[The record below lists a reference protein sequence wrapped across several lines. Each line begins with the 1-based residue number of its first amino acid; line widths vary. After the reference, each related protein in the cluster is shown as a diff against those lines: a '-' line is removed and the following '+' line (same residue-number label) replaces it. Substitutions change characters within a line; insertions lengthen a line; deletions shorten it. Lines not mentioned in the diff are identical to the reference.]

1 MIRLLCGL
9 LMVFG
14 LIAAGAAA
22 AGEPPISRQQIE
34 RGLRIAHCDLSY
46 DEAAADLAAPKPL
59 GDNLLLL
66 EIPCRHERYQSA
78 SIFFAFD
85 PAAPAGAHFLQFRYP
100 KIRGFEHQHSV
111 ADATY
116 NTKTKTMTSLDRRRK
131 TKDCGGAGE
140 WQWSGTSFELKRYWL
155 KVDCNGR
162 RFDPQRHPK
171 SWLIFPKPQ
180 KHKR

>member
-1 MIRLLCGL
+1 MFRLFCGL
-9 LMVFG
+9 LVSCG
-14 LIAAGAAA
+14 LLAAGAAA
-22 AGEPPISRQQIE
+22 AAEPPVPRQQIE

-46 DEAAADLAAPKPL
+46 DEATAELAAPKPL

-85 PAAPAGAHFLQFRYP
+85 PAAPAAARFLQFRYP

-111 ADATY
+111 ADPVY
-116 NTKTKTMTSLDRRRK
+116 HPKTKLMTSLDRRRK

-140 WQWSGTSFELKRYWL
+140 WEWSGAAFVLKRYWL

-162 RFDPQRHPK
+162 RFDPRRHPK
-171 SWLIFPKPQ
+171 SWLVYPK